1 MDFLLNCK
9 KKVNLFYCFLDHVE
23 SPNVT
28 ANIFPQAE
36 TCVNVREYK
45 DHALILDE
53 LFYFLI

>member
-1 MDFLLNCK
+1 MELQEK
-9 KKVNLFYCFLDHVE
+9 KDLFYWFLDHVK

-36 TCVNVREYK
+36 TCVYVREYE

-53 LFYFLI
+53 LFNFLI